1 MKQINKNK
9 PLEKESDF
17 RGCHIM
23 FSFQQQKNETNKG
36 DKKQC
41 SVLEEVQPLDLLN
54 KDFKSAILSKI
65 C

>member
-1 MKQINKNK
+1 MKQIKKNK

-17 RGCHIM
+17 RSCHIM
-23 FSFQQQKNETNKG
+23 FSFQQQKNETNKE